1 MLNCRGTQSFWAGYS
16 NGYSDAVSKAR
27 RNERAGEVALVAFIC
42 AAIAYE
48 LTFDDLLSM
57 ATERWCRKHPVL
69 PRIIIGAVAGH
80 LACVLPAEID
90 VFNADNIIHRGVIW
104 LLSRRSV

>member
-1 MLNCRGTQSFWAGYS
+1 MSDVLEQQYSKGYLA
-16 NGYSDAVSKAR
+16 AVSRAR
-27 RNERAGEVALVAFIC
+27 RNERAGEIAVLTFAC

-69 PRIIIGAVAGH
+69 PRIVIGAVAGH
-80 LACVLPAEID
+80 LACVLPHQID
-90 VFNADNIIHRGVIW
+90 VFHANNAFHRGVVW
-104 LLSRRSV
+104 LLSRRHAT